1 MSLIIALLAQT
12 APIVATMPAPVEPKG
27 SVIFYRGESI
37 MGAAL
42 GCPVRYEG
50 NTIVDLDPGKYL
62 EWKVKPG
69 RYVLLNKTASVEVTV
84 EEGKTSYVRCV
95 IKTGFMSGRSDLQLS
110 DRATFEQHSADYD
123 SLGVL
128 EPSQKTPPCAGQG
141 GAVEQYCWK

>member
-1 MSLIIALLAQT
+1 MSSMLALIFAMQP
-12 APIVATMPAPVEPKG
+12 APLVATMPTPAEPKG

-42 GCPVRYEG
+42 GCPVRHEG
-50 NTIVDLDPGKYL
+50 SQIVDLRPGKYI

-95 IKTGFMSGRSDLQLS
+95 IKSGFMTGRSDLQLS
-110 DRATFEQHSADYD
+110 DRATFEQRSDDYD

-128 EPSQKTPPCAGQG
+128 EPS
-141 GAVEQYCWK
+141 